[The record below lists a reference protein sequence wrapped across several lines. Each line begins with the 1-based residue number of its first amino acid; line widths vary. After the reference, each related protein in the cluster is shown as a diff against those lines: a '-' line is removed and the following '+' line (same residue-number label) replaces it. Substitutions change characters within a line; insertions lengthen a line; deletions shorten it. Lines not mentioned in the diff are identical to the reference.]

1 MIVQRVVKMNE
12 IEQNEIKKQLR
23 INRKNI
29 QAIKRQFAE
38 VKAEKNRL
46 ISERKTLVAKAELIS
61 GKTTA
66 A

>member
-1 MIVQRVVKMNE
+1 MNE